1 MPGCCQG
8 PEWRIRSSLRLTA
21 VPLAV
26 GVGAALAATV
36 ALIAGTTPQ
45 WMVGVSDA
53 LEDEETASLAR
64 LSKAQAAYS
73 DEIMGQMVAEVD
85 AIERFAADVWLAA
98 TDATFNGTAL
108 DPAYPFSAVA
118 GSAAASST
126 TTATA
131 APTALPAGAYMWGWP
146 FSATSNVLYVGTKPS
161 EGGRSPE
168 EHVPENSVCTARYAV
183 ECWTEPAG
191 GADELLRDGT
201 RGSPKASSVEWPTDL
216 GLNVSALPTDLVE
229 DLRISSYL
237 EDVFAEVYAAN
248 PTAVSIYVGTER
260 TGVMRQYPYAH
271 RGTGVAKTRYA
282 AASTPPFSTS
292 GGAPYWGYDPRK
304 RPWYAEA
311 KYEKKLIVS
320 APYVYSTPP
329 FPVGITVAKPI
340 MHPVTGALWGVI
352 GLDVTV
358 DLLEKVVVT
367 SSILFN
373 GYAFLV
379 NMEQRPVVYPCST
392 LGGESQE
399 VCSTIGCAWDGSRSV
414 CTTPDKDAAGNLLT
428 FRDFEFKDQPAEGDA
443 FQQEHWT
450 NGMAALKVGAGTYM
464 KRARC
469 VAGDRASGC
478 SDGGTLHAE
487 TSKWHIAYAPV
498 PNAGYSLALVVPDA
512 DIQVPAARVR
522 DSIAVAIG
530 VQTGVYIGLT
540 IAGFLVFIL
549 LLQRVSKS
557 VVKPIDNLKQV
568 IDLIIRD
575 LARQADKSGAA
586 GNKGPAFRLDVHD
599 LIKPEDEMCKEI
611 SLMKGSFEY
620 MVQALRFGS
629 SAFAKN
635 DLNAAQKVYQDAL
648 TMYKALNN
656 RKGEGIATFN
666 LGATEHRRW
675 LQGNKENN
683 QAYLSAE
690 SFYMQSI
697 NIARE
702 QWRELRSS
710 SMQSGNTRD
719 PDSVSVTVGSG
730 AVIEM
735 TAQARD
741 RGGNNV
747 SSGVDLGTV
756 GHDIADRL
764 SGRLY
769 QLAQLYSDRATI
781 DAGKAAEPLLV
792 EALQWDSKTNN
803 VLGYASRV
811 GLLCRILVVLG
822 RYDEAAAKIGEQ
834 LEILRDRILREEDLE
849 EKLAEGAAKQVEGK
863 RSRRKSRMD
872 VRSEQEQDELI
883 QALQHAL
890 KDAAVV
896 QGCAQGDDHL
906 ALRYFVEA
914 LSCSPRSAPHVL
926 NGIFKEM
933 GNLFERHR
941 TDGRFPP
948 ALIDAVAEEAGKRG
962 AQAALPKDMVFV
974 IDYSGSMAG
983 GKMRRARNGILS
995 LMDDQLTALDRG
1007 SVIKF
1012 SASVDVL
1019 TPQLIFTADPALRR
1033 EVNSLTAPRGGTA
1046 LWDGIGAALDQL
1058 ASQSIGQGREPWVVV
1073 VTDGTDNRSKRTN
1086 PRQLQQR
1093 IQVTET
1099 NIIML
1104 SCGVDDQQAHVDMG
1118 VVVSNTPKGAIGE
1131 KIDIDNSEELDEA
1144 FRKIGAIIGD
1154 HVQIEHH

>member
-1 MPGCCQG
+1 VPG
-8 PEWRIRSSLRLTA
+8 
-21 VPLAV
+21 
-26 GVGAALAATV
+26 
-36 ALIAGTTPQ
+36 
-45 WMVGVSDA
+45 
-53 LEDEETASLAR
+53 
-64 LSKAQAAYS
+64 
-73 DEIMGQMVAEVD
+73 
-85 AIERFAADVWLAA
+85 
-98 TDATFNGTAL
+98 
-108 DPAYPFSAVA
+108 
-118 GSAAASST
+118 
-126 TTATA
+126 
-131 APTALPAGAYMWGWP
+131 
-146 FSATSNVLYVGTKPS
+146 
-161 EGGRSPE
+161 
-168 EHVPENSVCTARYAV
+168 
-183 ECWTEPAG
+183 
-191 GADELLRDGT
+191 
-201 RGSPKASSVEWPTDL
+201 
-216 GLNVSALPTDLVE
+216 
-229 DLRISSYL
+229 
-237 EDVFAEVYAAN
+237 
-248 PTAVSIYVGTER
+248 
-260 TGVMRQYPYAH
+260 
-271 RGTGVAKTRYA
+271 
-282 AASTPPFSTS
+282 
-292 GGAPYWGYDPRK
+292 
-304 RPWYAEA
+304 
-311 KYEKKLIVS
+311 
-320 APYVYSTPP
+320 
-329 FPVGITVAKPI
+329 GI
-340 MHPVTGALWGVI
+340 
-352 GLDVTV
+352 
-358 DLLEKVVVT
+358 
-367 SSILFN
+367 
-373 GYAFLV
+373 
-379 NMEQRPVVYPCST
+379 
-392 LGGESQE
+392 
-399 VCSTIGCAWDGSRSV
+399 
-414 CTTPDKDAAGNLLT
+414 
-428 FRDFEFKDQPAEGDA
+428 
-443 FQQEHWT
+443 
-450 NGMAALKVGAGTYM
+450 
-464 KRARC
+464 
-469 VAGDRASGC
+469 
-478 SDGGTLHAE
+478 
-487 TSKWHIAYAPV
+487 
-498 PNAGYSLALVVPDA
+498 
-512 DIQVPAARVR
+512 
-522 DSIAVAIG
+522 
-530 VQTGVYIGLT
+530 
-540 IAGFLVFIL
+540 
-549 LLQRVSKS
+549 
-557 VVKPIDNLKQV
+557 
-568 IDLIIRD
+568 
-575 LARQADKSGAA
+575 
-586 GNKGPAFRLDVHD
+586 
-599 LIKPEDEMCKEI
+599 
-611 SLMKGSFEY
+611 
-620 MVQALRFGS
+620 
-629 SAFAKN
+629 
-635 DLNAAQKVYQDAL
+635 
-648 TMYKALNN
+648 
-656 RKGEGIATFN
+656 
-666 LGATEHRRW
+666 
-675 LQGNKENN
+675 
-683 QAYLSAE
+683 
-690 SFYMQSI
+690 
-697 NIARE
+697 
-702 QWRELRSS
+702 
-710 SMQSGNTRD
+710 
-719 PDSVSVTVGSG
+719 
-730 AVIEM
+730 
-735 TAQARD
+735 
-741 RGGNNV
+741 
-747 SSGVDLGTV
+747 DLGTV

-1033 EVNSLTAPRGGTA
+1033 EVNGLTAPRGGTA